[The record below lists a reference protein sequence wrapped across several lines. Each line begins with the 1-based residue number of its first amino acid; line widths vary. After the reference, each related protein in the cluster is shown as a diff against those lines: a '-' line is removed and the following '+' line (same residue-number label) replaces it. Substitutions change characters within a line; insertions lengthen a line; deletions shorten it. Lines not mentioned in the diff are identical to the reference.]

1 MSNFIQGEEPFKQG
15 EQILWK
21 VVKSAFSNREVL
33 GYYKYPL
40 FFNVGEK
47 RKEPDILL
55 IDKKLGLIEI
65 EVSELTLD
73 KIKEK
78 GRIKILEQI
87 EQSDDY
93 IYALRGR
100 LDVNRVVRGNYKSK
114 GILALP
120 YICKNDFYEAGILD
134 NINEKNIL
142 FKDDL
147 NDSKLIDKIN
157 EIFNLQSTM
166 ELNDEVYSNILS
178 IMGYEQNYAESLNM
192 DIPKGTK
199 LDILNNVK
207 QKYMI

>member
-1 MSNFIQGEEPFKQG
+1 M
-15 EQILWK
+15 
-21 VVKSAFSNREVL
+21 L

-93 IYALRGR
+93 ICIKR
-100 LDVNRVVRGNYKSK
+100 
-114 GILALP
+114 
-120 YICKNDFYEAGILD
+120 
-134 NINEKNIL
+134 
-142 FKDDL
+142 
-147 NDSKLIDKIN
+147 
-157 EIFNLQSTM
+157 
-166 ELNDEVYSNILS
+166 
-178 IMGYEQNYAESLNM
+178 
-192 DIPKGTK
+192 
-199 LDILNNVK
+199 
-207 QKYMI
+207 

>member
-40 FFNVGEK
+40 FFYVGEK

-120 YICKNDFYEAGILD
+120 YICKNDF
-134 NINEKNIL
+134 
-142 FKDDL
+142 
-147 NDSKLIDKIN
+147 
-157 EIFNLQSTM
+157 
-166 ELNDEVYSNILS
+166 
-178 IMGYEQNYAESLNM
+178 
-192 DIPKGTK
+192 
-199 LDILNNVK
+199 
-207 QKYMI
+207 